1 MCNGCQLM
9 CNLGLVGKYNF
20 NNCTVLYE
28 IFNYINLLLGK
39 IDNYNSLNIDQPS
52 VIMCHNKSGRYE
64 SRFSTVKINPSKA
77 IMFKDMYESILGVW
91 IAHAEGNFDL
101 FIVL

>member
-1 MCNGCQLM
+1 M

-20 NNCTVLYE
+20 NNYAILYK
-28 IFNYINLLLGK
+28 IFKYLNLLLLGK
-39 IDNYNSLNIDQPS
+39 LNDYNCLNIDQPS

-91 IAHAEGNFDL
+91 IAHAEGNFDIPIAL
-101 FIVL
+101 